1 MKLVI
6 EIPEEY
12 RSNFEDNRCKEKFD
26 SLASNE
32 FGYVLRKAFENGKPL
47 PKGHWI
53 MTGVY
58 YTGAYETIDYVE
70 CSCCHEESL
79 EEGNYCPNC
88 GAKMIEE

>member
-26 SLASNE
+26 SLATNE

-47 PKGHWI
+47 PKGHGRI
-53 MTGVY
+53 V
-58 YTGAYETIDYVE
+58 D
-70 CSCCHEESL
+70 ESKITKCEKVGIIIKDGSVIPCITTNAPTL
-79 EEGNYCPNC
+79 
-88 GAKMIEE
+88 IERSR